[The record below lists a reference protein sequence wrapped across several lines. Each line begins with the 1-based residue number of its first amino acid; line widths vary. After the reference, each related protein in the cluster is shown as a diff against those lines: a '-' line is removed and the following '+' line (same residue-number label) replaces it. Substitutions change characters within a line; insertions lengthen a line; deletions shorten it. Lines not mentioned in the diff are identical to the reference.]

1 MRLFRIRRYPPQK
14 RRNRTPSY
22 LAAPRSAS
30 ENSNYLPNKPFSRF
44 LASSS
49 SFLRFAS
56 ASASA
61 RFCASACTCP
71 AFCSAVCSA
80 FDEST
85 PKARPSNAVPPSFTI
100 WFTAGFRSRSAAV
113 GFQAGP
119 KPDGGMRVDGTL
131 DLPGT
136 VALAPATIAALTG
149 GKVKPA
155 NPIPVNL
162 KLIGPAWNPTAADLD
177 LKPPL
182 DQIVK
187 EGGTAVLGRAF
198 CVDLAKAQP

>member
-113 GFQAGP
+113 GVQAGP
-119 KPDGGMRVDGTL
+119 ISLR
-131 DLPGT
+131 
-136 VALAPATIAALTG
+136 LTG
-149 GKVKPA
+149 IGFAGFTFPPVRAAIVAGGDRESGVEGKGGELGGRRIIK
-155 NPIPVNL
+155 
-162 KLIGPAWNPTAADLD
+162 K
-177 LKPPL
+177 K
-182 DQIVK
+182 K
-187 EGGTAVLGRAF
+187 E
-198 CVDLAKAQP
+198 